1 MANRTARA
9 GSARTAQMVDTTSD
23 ASGRPLPKQMTAL
36 MVELRG
42 FEPLTF

>member
-1 MANRTARA
+1 MARA
-9 GSARTAQMVDTTSD
+9 GRPRAAQMVDTTRD

>member
-1 MANRTARA
+1 MANWTTRA
-9 GSARTAQMVDTTSD
+9 GLARTAQMVDTTSD
-23 ASGRPLPKQMTAL
+23 TSGRPLPKQMTAL

>member
-9 GSARTAQMVDTTSD
+9 GLARTAQMVDTSD
-23 ASGRPLPKQMTAL
+23 TSGRPLPKQMTAL